1 MGLEESPAISN
12 SYPMTH
18 TGNTVPRR
26 EAGAL
31 VLVSV
36 KHHRLS
42 FRWYLRPIR
51 KERPRPSHCQ
61 TDLPLSP

>member
-18 TGNTVPRR
+18 SGNTVPRR

-42 FRWYLRPIR
+42 FR
-51 KERPRPSHCQ
+51 
-61 TDLPLSP
+61 

>member
-1 MGLEESPAISN
+1 MGLESPAISK
-12 SYPMTH
+12 SYPMTQH
-18 TGNTVPRR
+18 TGKTVPRR

-42 FRWYLRPIR
+42 FR
-51 KERPRPSHCQ
+51 
-61 TDLPLSP
+61 